1 MQVADFSRN
10 CSIAATFNSPR
21 CQQDDHRLYQLLRNT
36 RTVETNGIR
45 LISKI
50 FEDNRW
56 IQVHE
61 LIGNQKVSEDDEGL
75 TVFVPV
81 DEEAQDFCFCS
92 ALAPGS

>member
-1 MQVADFSRN
+1 MQVADFSRD

-21 CQQDDHRLYQLLRNT
+21 GQQDDHRLCQLLRNT
-36 RTVETNGIR
+36 RTAETDGIR
-45 LISKI
+45 SVSKI

-56 IQVHE
+56 IQIDE
-61 LIGNQKVSEDDEGL
+61 LIRNQKVLEDDEGL

>member
-1 MQVADFSRN
+1 MQVADVSRD
-10 CSIAATFNSPR
+10 CIIAATFNSPR
-21 CQQDDHRLYQLLRNT
+21 YQQDDHRPYQLLRNT
-36 RTVETNGIR
+36 RTVETDGIR
-45 LISKI
+45 SVSKI

-56 IQVHE
+56 IKVDE